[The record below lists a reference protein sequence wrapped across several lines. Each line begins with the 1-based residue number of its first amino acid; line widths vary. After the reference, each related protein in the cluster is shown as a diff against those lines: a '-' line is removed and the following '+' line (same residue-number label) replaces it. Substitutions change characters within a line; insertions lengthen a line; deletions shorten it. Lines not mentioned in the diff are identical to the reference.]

1 LLLLMILSNGPQT
14 GESEFGEPR
23 RDSSCRNRQEVREM
37 IPLRYFVP
45 AVLAAAA
52 TAGCITRFVTSSAH
66 VEALP
71 PIQPNLTD
79 LATGALPTMDH
90 RAGEEE
96 KAAADFLRAA
106 QAILRRSSNSRASFT
121 GTDDPPITEPI
132 PLPRKR
138 PIPRP

>member
-1 LLLLMILSNGPQT
+1 MRRLIEPVMNGNEARLRSHGGARFLKSPRPCLPGLTQVKP
-14 GESEFGEPR
+14 GGGHGGHREFISDGF
-23 RDSSCRNRQEVREM
+23 RE
-37 IPLRYFVP
+37 I
-45 AVLAAAA
+45 
-52 TAGCITRFVTSSAH
+52 
-66 VEALP
+66 
-71 PIQPNLTD
+71 N
-79 LATGALPTMDH
+79 ALPTMDH

-132 PLPRKR
+132 PLTRKR